1 MVALELLPMVPVVT
15 AKVAEVADVVT
26 VTDVGT
32 VKVELV
38 FDKATLAPPVG
49 AAWVRVTVQVLDEL
63 GPRLLGL
70 HDKAET
76 KTGATRLT
84 VALAEL
90 LL

>member
-1 MVALELLPMVPVVT
+1 
-15 AKVAEVADVVT
+15 
-26 VTDVGT
+26 
-32 VKVELV
+32 
-38 FDKATLAPPVG
+38 
-49 AAWVRVTVQVLDEL
+49 VQVLDEL